1 MTAAP
6 KSEPVPVVM
15 TLRQW
20 IEQAPF
26 TLSLSSGFFGFFAH
40 AGLISVLEREGL
52 RPERIT
58 GCSAGALTGSLWAA
72 GMPVRD
78 IIDMFRSVDKKDFWD
93 PGLGLGI
100 LKGEKFR
107 RILEDHS
114 PILRLE
120 ECPLPVAVSTLEMA
134 RWRTRVFETGSLP
147 DIVYASC
154 AIPPLFQPIRIE
166 GRWYWDGAFCDRPAL
181 AGVPDNARVLYHH
194 LESRSDRKNRK
205 NPTAAHQDRLDL
217 IQFLVA
223 GLPAVHPDRLDL
235 GPEAVQAVEEAFLR
249 KLNEEI

>member
-1 MTAAP
+1 
-6 KSEPVPVVM
+6 M

-72 GMPVRD
+72 GMPVND
-78 IIDMFRSVDKKDFWD
+78 IIEMFRSVDKKDFWD

-100 LKGEKFR
+100 LRGAKFR
-107 RILEDHS
+107 QILENHS
-114 PILRLE
+114 PVLRLE
-120 ECPLPVAVSTLEMA
+120 QCPLPVAVSTLDMS
-134 RWRTRVFETGSLP
+134 RWRTRVFESGSLP

-166 GRWYWDGAFCDRPAL
+166 GKWYWDGAFCDRPGL
-181 AGVPDNARVLYHH
+181 AGVPDSARVLYHH

-205 NPTAAHQDRLDL
+205 SPTDAHQDRLEL
-217 IQFLVA
+217 TQFLVP
-223 GLPAVHPDRLDL
+223 GLPSVHPDNLDL
-235 GPEAVQAVEEAFLR
+235 GPEAVRAVEEAFL
-249 KLNEEI
+249 KQLDEEMQSTHSHSAST